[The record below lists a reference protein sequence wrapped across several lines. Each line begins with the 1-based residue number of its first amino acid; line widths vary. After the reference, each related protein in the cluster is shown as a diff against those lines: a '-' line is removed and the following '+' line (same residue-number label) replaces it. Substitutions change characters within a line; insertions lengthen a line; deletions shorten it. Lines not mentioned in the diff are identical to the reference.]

1 LVLLTKRLSEMAIS
15 DQQIFDWLVANP
27 TADDATIAAIMDQF
41 DVTPAD
47 VARATGTDVADIQSR
62 YESVTEA
69 PTVIETPP
77 TGGLNAVSVASEPT
91 YTSYETESGTVYE
104 PVYEPPPL
112 PDEPVY
118 EPPSPPEEPVYEP
131 PPVVT
136 QPITPVVTP
145 TETPA
150 NQLSGVV
157 LAGASWMAGDE
168 KTKLAEEAFGQN
180 VTNTAVG
187 GQKTSDVLNQL
198 NVFERDGGTF
208 APGTTVVLDIGA
220 NDIAQGVD
228 EATIR
233 ANLNEIVSRLGD
245 KNVKVILSGQ
255 PEANSYDEAIKSTTL
270 QMDDLYSDIAKNN
283 SNVTLVDAM
292 SGMLNQKDLMD
303 ESGFHLKDDA
313 SKLAY
318 LTKFSDAYNNLNTE
332 DKAADIASLP
342 AAKTTVSDTATGT
355 TKTTDTTTAATLP
368 AVTDYQGNQYD
379 GAQLLTLAQ
388 QIAQNAGSMTGGA
401 FQTKGENIGF
411 AASEANTLLGRTAT
425 ASEQVLLDMARQ
437 MIQSGVTDLSQLK
450 TQDITSSGVSVQID
464 PDTNQ
469 YYALIPSADGE
480 TSTRK
485 DLTADQVAKIRTQE
499 ITSDGDNGT
508 YVRRTIDDL
517 VTGKGLFANG
527 KMLTAQDAVDNP
539 IAYTI
544 GATYTGGGGTSYDLK
559 FDPKTGKSVVSATG
573 FTTSDADT
581 IMPII
586 MIASN
591 FLLPGVGSMLT
602 STLVEAGMSEIVSQ
616 VVSKAVING
625 VTSGIMAE
633 ASGGKFGDGFLKGS
647 ITGAISAGVAPMIST
662 ALPSDLSPAM
672 STALTRA
679 GTAAITALAT
689 GTDVG
694 TAIGT
699 QLLNSAVSTGLGS
712 VTGEMG
718 LSTADAKLLNSVL
731 TPVVTQ
737 LVTNGNVND
746 ATLMNAVLLAG
757 STVLANTG
765 SNTVNNVSTLTT
777 GSDTDKVVGGLN
789 LLANESGNETINNIA
804 STVNTGLGAVST
816 ATGLLN
822 KATSLTNTPKT
833 KVNKTRANLTG
844 ALRTNTPTTRTA
856 AVKPAALGALNTAKK
871 TLSAQQMSQ
880 LKASKPPARVNVAN
894 LTAIKKPPQRVD
906 VKTLIPVKKA
916 QLPAGLNTKKMG

>member
-1 LVLLTKRLSEMAIS
+1 VLLTNGLNKMRNEYDYEEVYEDTAPAAPSDEQIRAFVEANIGNPALIAETAAQYGVSIADLSRATGYDS
-15 DQQIFDWLVANP
+15 NVVVDYFQQ
-27 TADDATIAAIMDQF
+27 
-41 DVTPAD
+41 AD
-47 VARATGTDVADIQSR
+47 VAPPA
-62 YESVTEA
+62 YE
-69 PTVIETPP
+69 PPP
-77 TGGLNAVSVASEPT
+77 TSGLNAVSVAEEPT
-91 YTSYETESGTVYE
+91 
-104 PVYEPPPL
+104 PPPP

-118 EPPSPPEEPVYEP
+118 EPPRPPDEPVYEP
-131 PPVVT
+131 PPPPPEPPIYEPPRPPVIVESP
-136 QPITPVVTP
+136 QPPPRPEEPPRPERPEPPPPPRPEEPPPKEIVETNAPVD
-145 TETPA
+145 
-150 NQLSGVV
+150 L
-157 LAGASWMAGDE
+157 GDG
-168 KTKLAEEAFGQN
+168 TFR
-180 VTNTAVG
+180 T
-187 GQKTSDVLNQL
+187 
-198 NVFERDGGTF
+198 RGGT
-208 APGTTVVLDIGA
+208 LI
-220 NDIAQGVD
+220 
-228 EATIR
+228 
-233 ANLNEIVSRLGD
+233 D
-245 KNVKVILSGQ
+245 KDGR
-255 PEANSYDEAIKSTTL
+255 P
-270 QMDDLYSDIAKNN
+270 
-283 SNVTLVDAM
+283 VT
-292 SGMLNQKDLMD
+292 
-303 ESGFHLKDDA
+303 
-313 SKLAY
+313 
-318 LTKFSDAYNNLNTE
+318 
-332 DKAADIASLP
+332 KA
-342 AAKTTVSDTATGT
+342 V
-355 TKTTDTTTAATLP
+355 DTTTATVSETTPAATTAATTTATTLP
-368 AVTDYQGNQYD
+368 TITDYQGNQYD
-379 GAQLLTLAQ
+379 GTQLLTLAR
-388 QIAQNAGSMTGGA
+388 QISENAGTMTGGA
-401 FQTKGENIGF
+401 FQTKGQNIGF

-437 MIQSGVTDLSQLK
+437 MIQSGVTDLNQLK
-450 TQDITSSGVSVQID
+450 TQDITTSGVSVQLD
-464 PDTNQ
+464 PETNQ
-469 YYALIPSADGE
+469 YYALIPSGDGE

-485 DLTADQVAKIRTQE
+485 DLTPDQVAKIKTNE
-499 ITSDGDNGT
+499 IMGSGEGDGTST
-508 YVRRTIDDL
+508 YKTIDDL

-527 KMLTAQDAVDNP
+527 KLLSQADAVDNP

-559 FDPKTGKSVVSATG
+559 FDPKTGKSVVSANG

-602 STLVEAGMSEIVSQ
+602 STLLEAGMSEVVSQ
-616 VVSKAVING
+616 VVSKSIING

-633 ASGGKFGDGFLKGS
+633 ASGGDFGDGFLKGS

-662 ALPSDLSPAM
+662 ALPSDLSPAV
-672 STALTRA
+672 SGALTRA

-699 QLLNSAVSTGLGS
+699 QLLNSAVGTGLSS
-712 VTGEMG
+712 VTGEIG

-757 STVLANTG
+757 STILANTD
-765 SNTVNNVSTLTT
+765 SSSVSNVSTLTT

>member
-1 LVLLTKRLSEMAIS
+1 MAIS

-62 YESVTEA
+62 YEAVTETPTA
-69 PTVIETPP
+69 PTVIETPT

-91 YTSYETESGTVYE
+91 YTSYETDSETVYE
-104 PVYEPPPL
+104 PVYT
-112 PDEPVY
+112 
-118 EPPSPPEEPVYEP
+118 PPSVVKTSDVVDTSTAPV
-131 PPVVT
+131 
-136 QPITPVVTP
+136 ITS

-180 VTNTAVG
+180 VTNTAIG

-228 EATIR
+228 ENTIR
-233 ANLNEIVSRLGD
+233 NNLNEIVSRLGFQGV
-245 KNVKVILSGQ
+245 NVILSGQ
-255 PEANSYDEAIKSTTL
+255 PEAHSYDEAIKSTNL
-270 QMDDLYSDIAKNN
+270 KMDDLYSDIAKNN

-318 LTKFSDAYNNLNTE
+318 LSKFSDAYKNLNTE
-332 DKAADIASLP
+332 DKAASIASLP
-342 AAKTTVSDTATGT
+342 AAKTTVADTTTGT
-355 TKTTDTTTAATLP
+355 TKTTDTTTAASLP

-379 GAQLLTLAQ
+379 GAQVLTLAR
-388 QIAQNAGSMTGGA
+388 QIAENAGTMTGGA
-401 FQTKGENIGF
+401 FQTKGESIGF
-411 AASEANTLLGRTAT
+411 DANEANKLLGRTAT

-437 MIQSGVTDLSQLK
+437 FIQSGVTDLNQLK
-450 TQDITSSGVSVQID
+450 TQDIKTSGVSVQLD
-464 PDTNQ
+464 PETNQ
-469 YYALIPSADGE
+469 YYALIPSGDGE

-485 DLTADQVAKIRTQE
+485 ELTPDQVAKIKTNE
-499 ITSDGDNGT
+499 IMGSGEGDGTSV
-508 YVRRTIDDL
+508 YRTIDDL

-527 KMLTAQDAVDNP
+527 KLLSQADAVDNP

-559 FDPKTGKSVVSATG
+559 FDPKTGKSVVSANG

-581 IMPII
+581 LMPII

-591 FLLPGVGSMLT
+591 FLMPGVGSALT
-602 STLVEAGMSEIVSQ
+602 SSLAQAGLGEVASQ
-616 VVSKAVING
+616 VVSRAIING
-625 VTSGIMAE
+625 VTSGVMAE
-633 ASGGKFGDGFLKGS
+633 SSGGKFGDGFLKGS

-662 ALPSDLSPAM
+662 ALPSDLSPAV

-699 QLLNSAVSTGLGS
+699 QLLNSAVGTGLSS
-712 VTGEMG
+712 VTGDVG

-777 GSDTDKVVGGLN
+777 GSDTDKTVGGLN
-789 LLANESGNETINNIA
+789 LLANETGNETLTNLA
-804 STVNTGLGAVST
+804 STVNTGLGALST

-833 KVNKTRANLTG
+833 RINKTRANLTG

-856 AVKPAALGALNTAKK
+856 AVKPAALNTLNKPKTTAIKPAALGALSTTKK
-871 TLSAQQMSQ
+871 TLTSQQISQ

-906 VKTLIPVKKA
+906 VKTLIPVKTA